1 MAGEDRI
8 SGNFENPRTDRTPD
22 TDSDPVEV
30 PAPPVPA
37 SGRFLDESNRLPM
50 RKASRLPDL
59 SAFNKE
65 SRGTAKNNDGGA
77 SSANNDGGV
86 PAASRFKPDAV
97 PGWGSPAPKP
107 TDSAQADA
115 SPKPGQPGAD
125 RIATEHSGAEQPRA
139 DRPAPAKPRT
149 GSTGIEESKKEPEPR
164 AARVVGA
171 AAPAERESTDGAA
184 PLADPVSADEAAPST
199 KVAPTV
205 ATAAD
210 SKASPST
217 ATAAVPPDSAGSPAP
232 QDEQQEDMQSPT
244 ESAPGP
250 NPEPNRANPGA
261 DGASEWQ
268 SSPAETV
275 RAEKTRTRPGD
286 KGGGA
291 TSVAAAAA
299 SSAVVGGAE
308 GGAAKGAGNGP
319 GAKHAAGKQA
329 ASKPNRP
336 VLSDVERRAAEREE
350 AVNAKPP
357 AGRILQVMLAV
368 FFPFL
373 LIIGAIRA
381 VCTPLF
387 LWIEYNRPG
396 FPADSFGFSTEDRMT
411 YGSYAVDY
419 LLNWAGPRY
428 LGGLVGPD
436 GEQLFLDS
444 EVGHMADVK
453 TVIMGAWI
461 AGAAMLVLSVLA
473 VIYLARKYPG
483 GIRRGLFAGSAA
495 TLILIIV
502 LGVLGALNWQGF
514 FTAFH
519 GVFFAD
525 GTWTFFVDD
534 TLIRLFPAQ
543 FWMDAGIVIAVLVLM
558 VSSLVLAF
566 TWPTKSRRERS
577 SEKLAAARAR
587 YLQDLREDF

>member
-8 SGNFENPRTDRTPD
+8 SGNIENPRTDRTPD
-22 TDSDPVEV
+22 TDSDPIEV

-77 SSANNDGGV
+77 SSAKKDGGASNGKSDGGA

-107 TDSAQADA
+107 IDSAPAAA
-115 SPKPGQPGAD
+115 S
-125 RIATEHSGAEQPRA
+125 
-139 DRPAPAKPRT
+139 AKPDQPEGERT
-149 GSTGIEESKKEPEPR
+149 AAGATPS
-164 AARVVGA
+164 AAR
-171 AAPAERESTDGAA
+171 T
-184 PLADPVSADEAAPST
+184 SADEAAPET
-199 KVAPTV
+199 KVVPTAPASTGNA
-205 ATAAD
+205 ATA
-210 SKASPST
+210 ST
-217 ATAAVPPDSAGSPAP
+217 ASTASAATSAVSPASSGSPASSELP
-232 QDEQQEDMQSPT
+232 STGRRAAPGGPQEDAQAPGGQQDGAQSPG
-244 ESAPGP
+244 EPRDGAQSPNGP
-250 NPEPNRANPGA
+250 NPEPNPANPGP
-261 DGASEWQ
+261 DRASEWQ
-268 SSPAETV
+268 PGPAETV

-286 KGGGA
+286 KGAGK
-291 TSVAAAAA
+291 TSAAAATA
-299 SSAVVGGAE
+299 SSAAVGGAAN
-308 GGAAKGAGNGP
+308 GGAGKGAGNGP
-319 GAKHAAGKQA
+319 GAKSGAA
-329 ASKPNRP
+329 KPNRP

-387 LWIEYNRPG
+387 LWIEYHRPG

-461 AGAAMLVLSVLA
+461 AGAVMLVLSVLA

>member
-1 MAGEDRI
+1 
-8 SGNFENPRTDRTPD
+8 
-22 TDSDPVEV
+22 
-30 PAPPVPA
+30 
-37 SGRFLDESNRLPM
+37 M

-65 SRGTAKNNDGGA
+65 PRGTAKNNDGGA
-77 SSANNDGGV
+77 PAAKSDGGATNGKSDGGV
-86 PAASRFKPDAV
+86 PAAKSDGGAPAASRFKPDAV

-107 TDSAQADA
+107 TTSAQADVSA
-115 SPKPGQPGAD
+115 NPDQPG
-125 RIATEHSGAEQPRA
+125 T
-139 DRPAPAKPRT
+139 DRPAPAEARTDSASTEATTAKAAPTAATPT
-149 GSTGIEESKKEPEPR
+149 GSEGPTSEAASTASPDSSELPSTGRR
-164 AARVVGA
+164 AAAGGPEGDA
-171 AAPAERESTDGAA
+171 KSSTEPQKDAQ
-184 PLADPVSADEAAPST
+184 VPSG
-199 KVAPTV
+199 
-205 ATAAD
+205 
-210 SKASPST
+210 ST
-217 ATAAVPPDSAGSPAP
+217 
-232 QDEQQEDMQSPT
+232 
-244 ESAPGP
+244 PGP
-250 NPEPNRANPGA
+250 NPGPNAGANAGNPGPDRA
-261 DGASEWQ
+261 PEWQ
-268 SSPAETV
+268 PGPDETV
-275 RAEKTRTRPGD
+275 RAEKTRARPGD
-286 KGGGA
+286 KGAGK
-291 TSVAAAAA
+291 TSAAAATA
-299 SSAVVGGAE
+299 SSAAVGGAK
-308 GGAAKGAGNGP
+308 GGAGNGSGAKP
-319 GAKHAAGKQA
+319 GAA
-329 ASKPNRP
+329 KPNRP

-387 LWIEYNRPG
+387 LWIEYHRPG

-411 YGSYAVDY
+411 YGSYTVDY

-461 AGAAMLVLSVLA
+461 AGAVMLVLAVLA
-473 VIYLARKYPG
+473 VIYLARTYPG

-587 YLQDLREDF
+587 YLQDLREGF

>member
-1 MAGEDRI
+1 MPSTGRRAAAGGPEGDAK
-8 SGNFENPRTDRTPD
+8 SSTEPQKDAQ
-22 TDSDPVEV
+22 V
-30 PAPPVPA
+30 P
-37 SGRFLDESNRLPM
+37 S
-50 RKASRLPDL
+50 
-59 SAFNKE
+59 
-65 SRGTAKNNDGGA
+65 
-77 SSANNDGGV
+77 
-86 PAASRFKPDAV
+86 
-97 PGWGSPAPKP
+97 
-107 TDSAQADA
+107 
-115 SPKPGQPGAD
+115 
-125 RIATEHSGAEQPRA
+125 
-139 DRPAPAKPRT
+139 
-149 GSTGIEESKKEPEPR
+149 GST
-164 AARVVGA
+164 
-171 AAPAERESTDGAA
+171 
-184 PLADPVSADEAAPST
+184 
-199 KVAPTV
+199 
-205 ATAAD
+205 
-210 SKASPST
+210 
-217 ATAAVPPDSAGSPAP
+217 
-232 QDEQQEDMQSPT
+232 
-244 ESAPGP
+244 PGP
-250 NPEPNRANPGA
+250 NPGPNAGANAGNPGPDRA
-261 DGASEWQ
+261 PEWQ
-268 SSPAETV
+268 PGPDETV
-275 RAEKTRTRPGD
+275 RAEKTRARPGD
-286 KGGGA
+286 KGAGK
-291 TSVAAAAA
+291 TSAAAATA
-299 SSAVVGGAE
+299 SSAAVGGAK
-308 GGAAKGAGNGP
+308 GGAGNGSGAKP
-319 GAKHAAGKQA
+319 GAA
-329 ASKPNRP
+329 KPNRP

-387 LWIEYNRPG
+387 LWIEYHRPG

-411 YGSYAVDY
+411 YGSYTVDY

-461 AGAAMLVLSVLA
+461 AGAVMLVLAVLA
-473 VIYLARKYPG
+473 VIYLARTYPG

-587 YLQDLREDF
+587 YLQDLREGF

>member
-1 MAGEDRI
+1 
-8 SGNFENPRTDRTPD
+8 
-22 TDSDPVEV
+22 
-30 PAPPVPA
+30 AP
-37 SGRFLDESNRLPM
+37 E
-50 RKASRLPDL
+50 
-59 SAFNKE
+59 
-65 SRGTAKNNDGGA
+65 
-77 SSANNDGGV
+77 
-86 PAASRFKPDAV
+86 
-97 PGWGSPAPKP
+97 W
-107 TDSAQADA
+107 
-115 SPKPGQPGAD
+115 QPG
-125 RIATEHSGAEQPRA
+125 
-139 DRPAPAKPRT
+139 
-149 GSTGIEESKKEPEPR
+149 
-164 AARVVGA
+164 
-171 AAPAERESTDGAA
+171 
-184 PLADPVSADEAAPST
+184 L
-199 KVAPTV
+199 
-205 ATAAD
+205 
-210 SKASPST
+210 
-217 ATAAVPPDSAGSPAP
+217 
-232 QDEQQEDMQSPT
+232 
-244 ESAPGP
+244 
-250 NPEPNRANPGA
+250 
-261 DGASEWQ
+261 
-268 SSPAETV
+268 AETV
-275 RAEKTRTRPGD
+275 RAEKTRARPGD
-286 KGGGA
+286 KGA
-291 TSVAAAAA
+291 SKTSAAAATA
-299 SSAVVGGAE
+299 SSAAA
-308 GGAAKGAGNGP
+308 GAAKGGVGNGP
-319 GAKHAAGKQA
+319 GAKAGA
-329 ASKPNRP
+329 GKPNRP
-336 VLSDVERRAAEREE
+336 LLSDVERRAAEREE

-387 LWIEYNRPG
+387 LWIEYHRPG

-411 YGSYAVDY
+411 YGSYTVDY

-428 LGGLVGPD
+428 LGGLVGPE

-444 EVGHMADVK
+444 EVGHMEDVK

-461 AGAAMLVLSVLA
+461 AGAVMLVLAVLA

-543 FWMDAGIVIAVLVLM
+543 FWMDAGIVIAALVLM

>member
-8 SGNFENPRTDRTPD
+8 SGNIEDPRTDRAPD
-22 TDSDPVEV
+22 TDSDPIEV

-37 SGRFLDESNRLPM
+37 SGRFLDEANRQPM

-59 SAFNKE
+59 SAFNRE
-65 SRGTAKNNDGGA
+65 PRGTAKNNDGGA
-77 SSANNDGGV
+77 SSAINDGGASSAINDGGASNGKSDRGA
-86 PAASRFKPDAV
+86 PAVSRFKPDAV

-107 TDSAQADA
+107 TDSAQVNA
-115 SPKPGQPGAD
+115 SPKPEQAD
-125 RIATEHSGAEQPRA
+125 SASSKATTA
-139 DRPAPAKPRT
+139 
-149 GSTGIEESKKEPEPR
+149 KEPE
-164 AARVVGA
+164 
-171 AAPAERESTDGAA
+171 
-184 PLADPVSADEAAPST
+184 SADEAAPET
-199 KVAPTV
+199 KVVPT
-205 ATAAD
+205 TAA
-210 SKASPST
+210 SAGGEASANA
-217 ATAAVPPDSAGSPAP
+217 ATSAGSPDSSGSPDSAELPSTGRRAAP
-232 QDEQQEDMQSPT
+232 GGPQEDAQAPAGQQEEANPAGPT
-244 ESAPGP
+244 
-250 NPEPNRANPGA
+250 PEPTAALNRANAGT
-261 DGASEWQ
+261 DRASEWQ
-268 SSPAETV
+268 PDPAETV

-286 KGGGA
+286 KGAGK
-291 TSVAAAAA
+291 TSAAAATA
-299 SSAVVGGAE
+299 SSAAVGGAAN
-308 GGAAKGAGNGP
+308 GGAGKGAGNGP
-319 GAKHAAGKQA
+319 GAKSGGP
-329 ASKPNRP
+329 KPNRP
-336 VLSDVERRAAEREE
+336 VLSDVERRVAEREE
-350 AVNAKPP
+350 AVNAKSP

-411 YGSYAVDY
+411 YGSYTVDY

-436 GEQLFLDS
+436 GDQLFLDS

-461 AGAAMLVLSVLA
+461 AGAVMLVLSVLA

-587 YLQDLREDF
+587 YLQDLREGF

>member
-1 MAGEDRI
+1 MWRARGKRENVAGEDRI

-22 TDSDPVEV
+22 TDSEPIEV

-65 SRGTAKNNDGGA
+65 PRGSAKNNDGGA
-77 SSANNDGGV
+77 PSAKNDGGASNGKSDGGA

-107 TDSAQADA
+107 TGSALAAA
-115 SPKPGQPGAD
+115 S
-125 RIATEHSGAEQPRA
+125 
-139 DRPAPAKPRT
+139 AKPDQSEGERT
-149 GSTGIEESKKEPEPR
+149 AG
-164 AARVVGA
+164 
-171 AAPAERESTDGAA
+171 
-184 PLADPVSADEAAPST
+184 DEAAPET
-199 KVAPTV
+199 KVVPTAPASAGSE
-205 ATAAD
+205 ATANA
-210 SKASPST
+210 
-217 ATAAVPPDSAGSPAP
+217 ATSAVPPATSGLPATPGSPATSGSP
-232 QDEQQEDMQSPT
+232 DSSELPSTGRRAAPGGLQEDAQTPGGQQDGAPSSGEAPDGAQSPN
-244 ESAPGP
+244 GP
-250 NPEPNRANPGA
+250 NPEPSPANPGP
-261 DGASEWQ
+261 DRASEWQ
-268 SSPAETV
+268 PGPAETV

-286 KGGGA
+286 KGAGK
-291 TSVAAAAA
+291 TSAAEAAA
-299 SSAVVGGAE
+299 SSAAVGGAGS
-308 GGAAKGAGNGP
+308 GGTGKGAGNGP
-319 GAKHAAGKQA
+319 GAKSGAA
-329 ASKPNRP
+329 KPNRP

-387 LWIEYNRPG
+387 LWIEYHRPG

-411 YGSYAVDY
+411 YGSYTVDY

-428 LGGLVGPD
+428 LGGLVGPE

-453 TVIMGAWI
+453 AVIMGAWI
-461 AGAAMLVLSVLA
+461 AGAVMLVLSVLA

-566 TWPTKSRRERS
+566 AWPTKSRRERS